1 MRRAKKDNRPQP
13 ESVADFKLRL
23 SSITRGQNGGEFP
36 PVKPAPSALVRQ
48 PGDEGYNPPMV
59 RVPDHKN
66 GGATLA
72 PRGGAALQ
80 IWQRK
85 QWGD

>member
-1 MRRAKKDNRPQP
+1 MSTPNKKTGAGRKAPRVMTKQEFNSRISAIMAGQDP
-13 ESVADFKLRL
+13 EREDSAIMWKGSRLADW
-23 SSITRGQNGGEFP
+23 Q
-36 PVKPAPSALVRQ
+36 
-48 PGDEGYNPPMV
+48 

-66 GGATLA
+66 GGATFA